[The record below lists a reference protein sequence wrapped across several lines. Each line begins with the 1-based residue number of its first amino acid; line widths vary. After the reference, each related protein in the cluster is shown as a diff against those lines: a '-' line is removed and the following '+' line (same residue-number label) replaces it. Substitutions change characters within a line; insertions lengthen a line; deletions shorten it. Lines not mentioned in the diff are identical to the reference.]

1 MPVNLRQLAKL
12 LEISPT
18 TVSRALAG
26 YSDVSSK
33 TQQRVKEAAKKHN
46 YHPNPV
52 AQRLQKGKTETIG
65 IALSPGQNY
74 FKDTFF
80 LDFWQESVL
89 V

>member
-1 MPVNLRQLAKL
+1 MPVNLRQLAKM
-12 LEISPT
+12 LELSPT

-33 TQQRVKEAAKKHN
+33 TRQRVKEAAKKHN

-65 IALSPGQNY
+65 LAFRQGNLPYRNNG
-74 FKDTFF
+74 FK
-80 LDFWQESVL
+80 
-89 V
+89 

>member
-52 AQRLQKGKTETIG
+52 D
-65 IALSPGQNY
+65 
-74 FKDTFF
+74 FKK
-80 LDFWQESVL
+80 EKPKR
-89 V
+89 